1 MAEFCPVCGQL
12 KELCVCGEM
21 AKESQKIRVRTL
33 QRRFGKFV
41 TTVSGL
47 DKDINIDELNKE
59 LKKRLACGGTVK
71 NGIIELQGAHKEKVK
86 EILLKQGFKEEQI
99 DA

>member
-1 MAEFCPVCGQL
+1 MAEFCSVCGQP
-12 KELCVCGEM
+12 KELCVCGEI
-21 AKESQKIRVRTL
+21 AKEAQKIRVRTL
-33 QRRFGKFV
+33 QRRFGKHV

-47 DKDINIDELNKE
+47 DKDINLDELNKE
-59 LKKRLACGGTVK
+59 FKKKLACGGTVK

-86 EILLKQGFKEEQI
+86 EILLKQGFKEELI

>member
-1 MAEFCPVCGQL
+1 MAGFCPVCGQP
-12 KELCVCGEM
+12 KELCVCGEI
-21 AKESQKIRVRTL
+21 AKEAQKIRVRTL
-33 QRRFGKFV
+33 QRRFGKHV

-47 DKDINIDELNKE
+47 DKDINLDELNKE
-59 LKKRLACGGTVK
+59 FKKKLACGGTVK

-86 EILLKQGFKEEQI
+86 EILLKQGFKEELI